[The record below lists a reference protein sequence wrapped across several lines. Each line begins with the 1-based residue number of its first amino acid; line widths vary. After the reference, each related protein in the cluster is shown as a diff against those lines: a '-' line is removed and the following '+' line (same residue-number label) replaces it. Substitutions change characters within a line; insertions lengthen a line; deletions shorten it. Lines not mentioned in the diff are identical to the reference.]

1 MNYNSCI
8 TNLSF
13 NFIYVSSTSDIWC
26 IDFLNLNWL
35 SLFWFDQAFH
45 FDRDDVAL
53 KGFAKFFDE
62 SSKEERE
69 HAERLMK
76 FQNQRGGRIV
86 LEDIKKPVKQ
96 DWASGLEAMEA
107 ALELE
112 KTVNQSLLD
121 LHAVATKNSDPQ
133 VSFVLWNLWIACEF
147 LLFL

>member
-1 MNYNSCI
+1 MI
-8 TNLSF
+8 F
-13 NFIYVSSTSDIWC
+13 
-26 IDFLNLNWL
+26 
-35 SLFWFDQAFH
+35 QAFH

-53 KGFAKFFDE
+53 NGFAKFFNE

-133 VSFVLWNLWIACEF
+133 VSFVLWNL
-147 LLFL
+147 